1 VVIVRVAAL
10 PSRVKGVTVP
20 DEDGNYNVYLNKC
33 LSYETQRRAYL
44 HEIEHI
50 TNDDFNSYEPA
61 RYIEERTNRNLSTL

>member
-1 VVIVRVAAL
+1 MVIVRVAAL

-20 DEDGNYNVYLNKC
+20 DEDGNYNVYLNQC

-61 RYIEERTNRNLSTL
+61 RHIEERTNRILSTL

>member
-10 PSRVKGVTVP
+10 PRRVKGVTVP
-20 DEDGNYNVYLNKC
+20 DDDGNYNVYLNQC

-50 TNDDFNSYEPA
+50 TEDDFNSDEPIHI
-61 RYIEERTNRNLSTL
+61 IEKRTNKRVCTM